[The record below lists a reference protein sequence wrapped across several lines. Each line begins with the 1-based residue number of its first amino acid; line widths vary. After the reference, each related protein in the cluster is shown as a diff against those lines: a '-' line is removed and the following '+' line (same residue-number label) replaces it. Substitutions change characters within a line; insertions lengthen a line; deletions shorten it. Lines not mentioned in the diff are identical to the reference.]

1 MRNKASTTLT
11 LVLLTLTLL
20 STTYSDDLIDQT
32 CKKTPYYELC
42 SNIIHS
48 NPATPSDPK
57 GMVVI
62 MINYTI
68 VNATNTLNYI
78 EDLIKKVTDHELEH
92 KLTFCAESY
101 IPAIKYVLPQAV
113 GSINRGNFGFA
124 NYSISY
130 AEKDIVA
137 CNKKFTG
144 NQSPLSSRNG
154 IMLQLLDISA
164 AILKILLNG

>member
-11 LVLLTLTLL
+11 LVLLSLTLL

-62 MINYTI
+62 IINYA
-68 VNATNTLNYI
+68 VANATDTLKYI
-78 EDLIKKVTDHELEH
+78 GDLIKKVSDHELQN
-92 KLTFCAESY
+92 KLAFCADQSY
-101 IPAIKYVLPQAV
+101 IPLVKHVLREAV
-113 GSINRGNFGFA
+113 DSINRGDFDLA
-124 NYSISY
+124 NYYISY
-130 AEKDIVA
+130 AEKDIDA

-164 AILKILLNG
+164 AILKIL